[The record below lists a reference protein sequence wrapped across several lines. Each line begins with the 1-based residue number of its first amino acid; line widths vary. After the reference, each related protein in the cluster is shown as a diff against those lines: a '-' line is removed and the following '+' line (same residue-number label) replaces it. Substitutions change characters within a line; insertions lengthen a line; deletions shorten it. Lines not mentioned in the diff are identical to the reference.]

1 MSKQHRKAIVT
12 DEHRTEARALKQI
25 WDDAKAS
32 GRLKSQKEIGIEYE
46 IGNQNA
52 VSQFLHAKVPL
63 SLKAARGFAAA
74 LGVVIRDFSPRL
86 AAEAD
91 RTAQFATPDEE
102 DFLPIPQV
110 SGFVFGGNGGHTPDY
125 EEVIGQLRFRADFL
139 RECGV
144 TPQNGRI
151 IKVRGN
157 SMFPRI
163 PDGSV
168 VLVKINEKDPVA
180 GGIFAIAH
188 PAFGPI
194 IKRLELREKVWMAES
209 ENPDHPP
216 IAIKDANAVIIGKAV
231 WMGTTL

>member
-1 MSKQHRKAIVT
+1 MSKGKEAIPQEIVAAESAALLALWNAAKKAKSVP
-12 DEHRTEARALKQI
+12 
-25 WDDAKAS
+25 
-32 GRLKSQKEIGIEYE
+32 SQKAFGEQFGIGTQ
-46 IGNQNA
+46 GA
-52 VSQFLHAKVPL
+52 VWQYLNGERPL
-63 SLKAARGFAAA
+63 NIKAARAFADVLNEPIAK
-74 LGVVIRDFSPRL
+74 FSPRL
-86 AAEAD
+86 AMEVD
-91 RTAQFATPDEE
+91 KTVPFATAPDDDE
-102 DFLPIPQV
+102 FLPIQQV
-110 SGFVFGGNGGHTPDY
+110 SGFVFGGNGGHTPNY
-125 EEVIGQLRFRADFL
+125 EEVIGQLRFRTDFL

-168 VLVKINEKDPVA
+168 VLVKLNEKDPVP

-188 PAFGPI
+188 PSFGPI
-194 IKRLELREKVWMAES
+194 IKRLELRDKVWIAES

-216 IAIKDANAVIIGKAV
+216 IAIEDANAVIIGRAV